1 MCSQDGLQST
11 TRTALPGCAL
21 PGRPPLP
28 RKLSSLTY
36 CISGFMNSTLY
47 CLCQPLIQHKT
58 EHYISLICFPKA
70 VFSGW
75 FLNVPWLSILKY
87 LANTC

>member
-11 TRTALPGCAL
+11 TRTALPDCAL
-21 PGRPPLP
+21 PAPPPDSFPLFP
-28 RKLSSLTY
+28 TASVDL
-36 CISGFMNSTLY
+36 STLY
-47 CLCQPLIQHKT
+47 CLCQPLTQHKA